1 MDIEKSQFKCM
12 NTFTH
17 NNRFRTSKQPLPDQ
31 NKIFQHKNIK
41 NAGKPK
47 EVKEKDIFDFK
58 DDKHSSNDKHS
69 SKFLQNEE
77 KKSKPKAK
85 AKVKPTKDIFDVNE
99 SIGNHNKI
107 KLKNY

>member
-1 MDIEKSQFKCM
+1 MDIEKEQFKCM

-17 NNRFRTSKQPLPDQ
+17 DNKFRTSDQPLPDQ
-31 NKIFQHKNIK
+31 NKIFKYKNIK

-47 EVKEKDIFDFK
+47 QVLEKEIFEFQD
-58 DDKHSSNDKHS
+58 NP
-69 SKFLQNEE
+69 
-77 KKSKPKAK
+77 KPKPK
-85 AKVKPTKDIFDVNE
+85 TKPKPKVNKKDVFDPNE

>member
-1 MDIEKSQFKCM
+1 MDIENSQFKCM

-17 NNRFRTSKQPLPDQ
+17 DNRFRTSKQPLPDQ
-31 NKIFQHKNIK
+31 NKIFEHKNIK

-47 EVKEKDIFDFK
+47 EVKEKDIFEFK
-58 DDKHSSNDKHS
+58 D
-69 SKFLQNEE
+69 EE
-77 KKSKPKAK
+77 KKSKPKSK
-85 AKVKPTKDIFDVNE
+85 PKPKPKPKPTKDIFDPNE